1 VKKSAFTLIE
11 LLVVLL
17 LMTVVLSV
25 TVPMGSKIF
34 SQFQN
39 YVKKVEE
46 KHDFNQKR
54 AFAFIEADEKYIFFE
69 DKNHTISKK
78 GVFLNQ

>member
-1 VKKSAFTLIE
+1 MKSGFTLIE

-34 SQFQN
+34 KQFKS
-39 YVKKVEE
+39 YTKKIEDRHKLNTE
-46 KHDFNQKR
+46 Q
-54 AFAFIEADEKYIFFE
+54 AFAFIEAKERYMVVQDINYS
-69 DKNHTISKK
+69 ISIK
-78 GVFLNQ
+78 GVIQP

>member
-1 VKKSAFTLIE
+1 MRAGFTLIE

-34 SQFQN
+34 SQFKN
-39 YVKKVEE
+39 YVKKVDV
-46 KHDFNQKR
+46 KHELNQKQ
-54 AFAFIEADEKYIFFE
+54 AYAFIEAKEGNMVVE
-69 DKNHTISKK
+69 DINYSFSVK
-78 GVFLNQ
+78 GLLSQ

>member
-1 VKKSAFTLIE
+1 MRSGFTLIE

-34 SQFQN
+34 NQFQN
-39 YVKKVEE
+39 YVQKVDD
-46 KHDFNQKR
+46 KHQFNQEQ
-54 AFAFIEADEKYIFFE
+54 AFAFIEAKERSMMVE
-69 DKNHTISKK
+69 DINYSISIK
-78 GVFLNQ
+78 GVITP

>member
-1 VKKSAFTLIE
+1 MRSGFTLIE

-34 SQFQN
+34 NQFQN
-39 YVKKVEE
+39 YVQKVDD
-46 KHDFNQKR
+46 KHQLNQKQ
-54 AFAFIEADEKYIFFE
+54 AYAFIEAKKNYMILE
-69 DKNHTISKK
+69 DINYSISIK
-78 GVFLNQ
+78 GVLSK

>member
-1 VKKSAFTLIE
+1 MKSGFTLIE

-25 TVPMGSKIF
+25 SVPMGSKIF
-34 SQFQN
+34 TQFKS
-39 YVKKVEE
+39 YVKKVED

-54 AFAFIEADEKYIFFE
+54 AFAFIEADEKNVILDDINY
-69 DKNHTISKK
+69 TISKK
-78 GVFLNQ
+78 GVILSQ

>member
-1 VKKSAFTLIE
+1 MRSGFTLIE

-34 SQFQN
+34 NQFQN
-39 YVKKVEE
+39 YVQKVDD
-46 KHDFNQKR
+46 KHQLNQEQ
-54 AFAFIEADEKYIFFE
+54 AYAFIEAKPRNIMFE
-69 DKNHTISKK
+69 DINYSISMK
-78 GVFLNQ
+78 GVVSK

>member
-1 VKKSAFTLIE
+1 MKSGFTLIE

-39 YVKKVEE
+39 YVKKSED
-46 KHDFNQKR
+46 KHALNQER
-54 AFAFIEADEKYIFFE
+54 AYAFIEAKKRYFLLE
-69 DKNHTISKK
+69 DNNYSISVK
-78 GVFLNQ
+78 GILSK

>member
-1 VKKSAFTLIE
+1 MKKGFTLIE

-34 SQFQN
+34 SQFKN
-39 YVKKVEE
+39 YVNKSEE
-46 KHDFNQKR
+46 RHQLSQER
-54 AFAFIEADEKYIFFE
+54 AYAFIEAKKRDFLLE
-69 DKNHTISKK
+69 DINYSISVK
-78 GVFLNQ
+78 GVLSK

>member
-1 VKKSAFTLIE
+1 MRSGFTLIE

-34 SQFQN
+34 KQFQN
-39 YVKKVEE
+39 YVEKIDE
-46 KHDFNQKR
+46 KHQLNQEQ
-54 AFAFIEADEKYIFFE
+54 AYAFIEAKER
-69 DKNHTISKK
+69 TIMVEEVNYSISLK
-78 GVFLNQ
+78 GVVTP